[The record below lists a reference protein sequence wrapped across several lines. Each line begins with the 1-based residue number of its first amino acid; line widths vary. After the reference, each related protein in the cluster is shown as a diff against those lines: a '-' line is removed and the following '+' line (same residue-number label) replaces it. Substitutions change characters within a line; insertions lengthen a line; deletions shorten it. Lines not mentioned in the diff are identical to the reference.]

1 MATAG
6 QTFGLT
12 GQFAF
17 EQEKLSLNEALAKAG
32 GLIDNRANP
41 SQVFLYRLE
50 FRSVLEHNRREPQP
64 FPAGHEDDPD
74 GVQVEF
80 PRSFGLLLHSG
91 LQDA

>member
-1 MATAG
+1 MALGAVATAG

-32 GLIDNRANP
+32 GLIDTRANP

-50 FRSVLEHNRREPQP
+50 FRNVLEKV
-64 FPAGHEDDPD
+64 GMDL
-74 GVQVEF
+74 
-80 PRSFGLLLHSG
+80 RSFRPT
-91 LQDA
+91 